1 MGAAFGVPIG
11 VSALEWANPA
21 HLRKAIGAVL
31 ALYSIYGLARPK
43 LQPVKAGGATADA
56 AVGFLNGVLGAMTGF
71 AGVLV
76 TVWCGLRGWPKDLQR
91 ATFQPVGVATFAMS
105 AIWLGGSGSVSA
117 DTINRCNLVAPSEP
131 LKVLCP
137 QLSLF
142 SGRLQPRH
150 GSQRECWRERLGATY
165 ASRTAKSV
173 SPRSSNDYR
182 LTVDH
187 DRAITRGPNSRVII
201 RQGARVV
208 HDHGTAAGGRGGKR
222 AGRAA
227 T

>member
-1 MGAAFGVPIG
+1 MA
-11 VSALEWANPA
+11 SSQS
-21 HLRKAIGAVL
+21 K
-31 ALYSIYGLARPK
+31 
-43 LQPVKAGGATADA
+43 
-56 AVGFLNGVLGAMTGF
+56 
-71 AGVLV
+71 
-76 TVWCGLRGWPKDLQR
+76 
-91 ATFQPVGVATFAMS
+91 
-105 AIWLGGSGSVSA
+105 IW
-117 DTINRCNLVAPSEP
+117 RCNLVAPSEP

-187 DRAITRGPNSRVII
+187 DRAITRGPNSRVITSARRARRARSWDSSRRKG
-201 RQGARVV
+201 RQARRTCRHV
-208 HDHGTAAGGRGGKR
+208 TAEPPLRRVRAIIVSFVISLLSAGEPATRR
-222 AGRAA
+222 AHAA
-227 T
+227 TTVGRVRSLHRRE